1 MVTLT
6 TSALM
11 AGIPISKDYKV
22 TIHDE
27 LWMDMAVT
35 VAKDGMK
42 ECGIPCGT
50 VIVLNGALKCVGEP
64 TNKATSVETAIAMSR
79 MASLENAVIY
89 TINEPTIEAY
99 NMICRFGADAVYFVN
114 PKEKV
119 IAGAMVS
126 IKDNSISYKDVLKV
140 LVLAFIVIGYLV
152 IMGIL
157 LVKSKLVKF
166 KVKRIR
172 KRTN

>member
-1 MVTLT
+1 MKKVLFLIVAMATLIT
-6 TSALM
+6 NALM

-35 VAKDGMK
+35 VAKDAVK
-42 ECGIPCGT
+42 EGGSPCGT

-64 TNKATSVETAIAMSR
+64 TEKATSVETAIVMSR

-99 NMICRFGADAVYFVN
+99 NMICRFGADAVIFVN

-119 IAGAMVS
+119 IAAGVQPADAYDEAKLDTSLTQVS
-126 IKDNSISYKDVLKV
+126 MKQIDYDDASELLK
-140 LVLAFIVIGYLV
+140 
-152 IMGIL
+152 
-157 LVKSKLVKF
+157 
-166 KVKRIR
+166 
-172 KRTN
+172 